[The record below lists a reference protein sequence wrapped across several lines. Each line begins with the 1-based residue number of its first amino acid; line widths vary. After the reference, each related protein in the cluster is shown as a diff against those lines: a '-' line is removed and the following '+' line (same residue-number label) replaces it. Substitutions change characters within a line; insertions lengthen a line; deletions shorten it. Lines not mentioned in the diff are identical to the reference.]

1 MSIGSRSIGS
11 NRGHSI
17 TGAYQ
22 WAIKKLGLAAREE
35 LVHVIEVL
43 AAVGV
48 VSAIITY
55 SISSGHADLESISR
69 ALLSF

>member
-22 WAIKKLGLAAREE
+22 WAVQKFGLAKREE
-35 LVHVIEVL
+35 LVNVIEVL

-48 VSAIITY
+48 VSALIAY
-55 SISSGHADLESISR
+55 SLSSGHADLESISR